1 MGARLQRRL
10 ARLEERRRS
19 AGADQGSDPP
29 TDIWERFVGRRK
41 IWMSDLINRFSTP
54 ESLRLRESR
63 VLEFFPDYDVKAARQ
78 ELRAA
83 RRLLKDDTPEQ
94 EAADLE
100 ALQQWAAA
108 NSLHPKA
115 KLVPTPEQRAE
126 ARRRSEKLKN
136 VLKIW

>member
-19 AGADQGSDPP
+19 AGADQRSDPP
-29 TDIWERFVGRRK
+29 ADIWKRHVARGEVNLKEAMAKVTPPERH
-41 IWMSDLINRFSTP
+41 
-54 ESLRLRESR
+54 SLYGLSAKCPK
-63 VLEFFPDYDVKAARQ
+63 LQ
-78 ELRAA
+78 AA

-115 KLVPTPEQRAE
+115 KLVPTPEMRAE
-126 ARRRSEKLKN
+126 ARRSSEMWKKALKECEETT
-136 VLKIW
+136 